1 MVTLRAKKLSTSRF
15 HLFLDVTKGGR
26 RQKKYLKLYVSQDY
40 TKPQTNESGE
50 LIYDKKGFPISKP
63 ILPVDNE
70 HWVLANNIKTEIL
83 NDLNKSRYDFDE
95 EKRLNSSFT
104 QYFFDYVEKEKYKK
118 SRVPNA
124 VFQQFLQFT
133 DNQHVKA
140 KHVDEDFVLDFACH
154 LKNKLKYETPYK
166 YFMVFKRVVRKGY
179 KCKILL
185 SNVAEDISIKK
196 KKGAPKDILCSNE
209 LRRLYATPAK
219 DEVVKRAFLFTCY
232 TGLDYNDV
240 KNYFKW
246 ENVKEYEEGLM
257 IHGNRGKTGSEYLIP
272 LHAEA
277 IKLIGER
284 MGGDSLVFDMPA
296 HHNVTKILNRWMED
310 AGVNKHITYHCG
322 RHSLCMNLLYN
333 GVAIHD
339 TSKIMTHSR
348 VQETEGYARRIGAMK
363 NKSIHQLPSLS
374 EVSN

>member
-154 LKNKLKYETPYK
+154 LN
-166 YFMVFKRVVRKGY
+166 
-179 KCKILL
+179 
-185 SNVAEDISIKK
+185 SI
-196 KKGAPKDILCSNE
+196 
-209 LRRLYATPAK
+209 
-219 DEVVKRAFLFTCY
+219 
-232 TGLDYNDV
+232 
-240 KNYFKW
+240 
-246 ENVKEYEEGLM
+246 
-257 IHGNRGKTGSEYLIP
+257 
-272 LHAEA
+272 
-277 IKLIGER
+277 
-284 MGGDSLVFDMPA
+284 
-296 HHNVTKILNRWMED
+296 
-310 AGVNKHITYHCG
+310 
-322 RHSLCMNLLYN
+322 
-333 GVAIHD
+333 
-339 TSKIMTHSR
+339 
-348 VQETEGYARRIGAMK
+348 
-363 NKSIHQLPSLS
+363 
-374 EVSN
+374 